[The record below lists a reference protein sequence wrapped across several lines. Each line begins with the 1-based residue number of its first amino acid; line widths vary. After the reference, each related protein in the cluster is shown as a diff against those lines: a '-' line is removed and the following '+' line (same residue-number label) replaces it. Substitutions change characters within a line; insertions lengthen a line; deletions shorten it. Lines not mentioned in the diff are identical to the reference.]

1 MEEEVVGPRGRGAGP
16 ERALRGPFTTP
27 GIVDVHPRGGLR
39 HLEVACPGQHEVE
52 DGEMRVGTAGP
63 AESPCVIPLASF
75 LPRPRTPPRRID
87 IGREAH
93 NDEQARAPRAGKHVA
108 HVVRTLT
115 QYVPLR
121 VAGN

>member
-1 MEEEVVGPRGRGAGP
+1 MEEEVVGPRGRSAGP
-16 ERALRGPFTTP
+16 ERALRSPFTTP
-27 GIVDVHPRGGLR
+27 GIVDVHPGGALR

-87 IGREAH
+87 IGRKAH
-93 NDEQARAPRAGKHVA
+93 NEVPRASRPAGHVA